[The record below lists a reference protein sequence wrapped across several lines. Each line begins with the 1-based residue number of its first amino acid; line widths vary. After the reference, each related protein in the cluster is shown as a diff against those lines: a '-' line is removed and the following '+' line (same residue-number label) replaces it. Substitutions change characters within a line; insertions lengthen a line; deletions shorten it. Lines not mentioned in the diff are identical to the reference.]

1 MTFERFDRPLEWAQT
16 VMGVS
21 AAILVASN
29 LGAEYI
35 FFAMLLFTFKDTLML
50 YWTQKKQLYGLLVN
64 SIGFMCVNIYG
75 LYNWWPSA

>member
-50 YWTQKKQLYGLLVN
+50 YWTKKKQLYGLWAN
-64 SIGFMCVNIYG
+64 SICFMCINIYG